1 MANSLVP
8 AQLRHQAS
16 GDVLVQGPLDDVA
29 RRVEAAWRL
38 RNAGHGHPPAGDGHG
53 RPEKFRRAAN
63 VGPAVTG
70 AERPPL
76 PNSTRRACQ
85 FGARLQTWAEGGQMK
100 ELLTI
105 IDSLTARRDQLA
117 RRAAFWQRVAFLLLG
132 IAIVAIFF
140 RS

>member
-1 MANSLVP
+1 
-8 AQLRHQAS
+8 
-16 GDVLVQGPLDDVA
+16 
-29 RRVEAAWRL
+29 
-38 RNAGHGHPPAGDGHG
+38 
-53 RPEKFRRAAN
+53 
-63 VGPAVTG
+63 
-70 AERPPL
+70 
-76 PNSTRRACQ
+76 
-85 FGARLQTWAEGGQMK
+85 MK